1 MPPQFPTLTT
11 RFASEF
17 PDLVRE
23 CAPDIPTN
31 VRVGEVNVPLAR
43 EFGIDE
49 GAEREAVEYLT
60 RRFVHATSAHAMA
73 YSGHQFGTFS
83 PVLGDG
89 RAHLMGE
96 LVSGEA
102 GPVDVHLKGSGRTP
116 FSRPGS
122 DGKAPLSAMYR
133 EYLVSEALHALGIP
147 ASRALAI
154 LETGE
159 RIRRRA
165 PEPEPAGILVRTAAS
180 HVRVGTFQ
188 FARIAGDQGAITP
201 ETRERLVRF
210 ALERHYPGWDG
221 GSDASSVPA
230 LALLRGV
237 AFRQARLVAQWMGV
251 GFVHGVLNTDN
262 VSVAGESIDFGPC
275 AFLDRY
281 ESEACFSS
289 IDTGGRYAYG
299 QQGAITQWNMAR
311 FAESLLDLL
320 NPNPERAIEEAS
332 SVLSDF
338 AEEYR
343 AAFTRVFAKKLGIG
357 GEPGPGVE
365 QFVER
370 TLEALEREEGDFTLF
385 FRALTEGGE
394 LEGEFAAGSAWRA
407 ELEEHRAR
415 TGTSPEQSALL
426 MREANPIY
434 IPRNHHV
441 EQALREV
448 ERGETAKFERLLEA
462 IREPFTRREGLEDLE
477 SPPPNARFFTS
488 FCGT

>member
-1 MPPQFPTLTT
+1 M
-11 RFASEF
+11 
-17 PDLVRE
+17 RE
-23 CAPDIPTN
+23 CAPDIPAG
-31 VRVGEVNVPLAR
+31 VRVGAVNAPLAR
-43 EFGIDE
+43 EFGIDK
-49 GAEREAVEYLT
+49 GAEHTALEQLT
-60 RRFVHATSAHAMA
+60 RSFASVEVAHAMA

-96 LVSGEA
+96 LTCSDGRV
-102 GPVDVHLKGSGRTP
+102 VDVHLKGSGRTP

-133 EYLVSEALHALGIP
+133 EYLVSEGLRALGIP

-188 FARIAGDQGAITP
+188 FARIAGDQGAIEP

-210 ALERHYPGWDG
+210 ALERHYPGWDEG
-221 GSDASSVPA
+221 PGDSPAPA

-237 AFRQARLVAQWMGV
+237 ASRQARLVAQWMGV

-281 ESEACFSS
+281 ESAACFSS

-299 QQGAITQWNMAR
+299 QQAAITQWNIAR
-311 FAESLLDLL
+311 FADSLLDLID
-320 NPNPERAIEEAS
+320 PDPERAVEEAS
-332 SVLSDF
+332 AVLSEF

-343 AAFTRVFAKKLGIG
+343 AAFTRVFARKLGIG
-357 GEPGPGVE
+357 GDPGTEVE
-365 QFVER
+365 QFVAR
-370 TLEALEREEGDFTLF
+370 MLEALEREEGDFTLL
-385 FRALTEGGE
+385 FRALTEGRE
-394 LEGEFAAGSAWRA
+394 LEGEFAAGGAWRA
-407 ELEEHRAR
+407 ELEEFRAR
-415 TGTSPEQSALL
+415 AGTDPEHAEAL

-448 ERGETAKFERLLEA
+448 ERGETARFERLLEA
-462 IREPFTRREGLEDLE
+462 IREPFTRREGFDDLE
-477 SPPPNARFFTS
+477 SPPPNARYFTS

>member
-1 MPPQFPTLTT
+1 MCSQFPPLTT
-11 RFASEF
+11 QFAREF
-17 PDLVRE
+17 PGLVRE
-23 CAPDIPTN
+23 CAPDIPTDT
-31 VRVGEVNVPLAR
+31 RVAAVNAPLAR
-43 EFGIDE
+43 ELGSDPGE
-49 GAEREAVEYLT
+49 ETEAVEGLV
-60 RRFVHATSAHAMA
+60 RDLANATSAHAMA

-89 RAHLMGE
+89 RAHLVGE
-96 LVSGEA
+96 LTIGDA
-102 GPVDVHLKGSGRTP
+102 LVDVHLKGSGRTP

-133 EYLVSEALHALGIP
+133 EYLISEALHALGIP
-147 ASRALAI
+147 TSRTLAV

-188 FARIAGDQGAITP
+188 FARIASDQGAIEP
-201 ETRERLVRF
+201 DTRERLVRST
-210 ALERHYPGWDG
+210 LERHYPAWDEG
-221 GSDASSVPA
+221 PDASTAPA

-237 AFRQARLVAQWMGV
+237 ASRQARLVAQWMGV

-281 ESEACFSS
+281 ESGACFSS

-299 QQGAITQWNMAR
+299 QQGAMTQWNMAR

-320 NPNPERAIEEAS
+320 DPNPERAIEEAS

-338 AEEYR
+338 AEDYR
-343 AAFTRVFAKKLGIG
+343 AAFTRVFARKLGIG
-357 GEPGPGVE
+357 ATPGAGVE
-365 QFVER
+365 QFIAD
-370 TLEALEREEGDFTLF
+370 TLDALEREEGDFTLF
-385 FRALTEGGE
+385 FRALTEGRE
-394 LEGEFAAGSAWRA
+394 LDGEFAAGSAWRA

-415 TGTSPEQSALL
+415 AGTSPEQSEML
-426 MREANPIY
+426 MRETNPIY

-441 EQALREV
+441 EKALRDI
-448 ERGETAKFERLLEA
+448 ERGDAATFERLLAA
-462 IREPFTRREGLEDLE
+462 IRNPFTRVDGLDDLE